1 MSKKANDKETGTD
14 VTTTAPVNYLF
25 PTDGTDVYPAG
36 SSWTFF
42 VPPGWLFAGTVIGS
56 MGSGQDTILVLKDAV
71 YLESVA
77 QGKTNIGDLAMAM
90 TTSEQLEIC
99 TQSYQLP
106 DGFRIRADAIL
117 VASPHKISVRGLAY
131 RKSIGALKGAK

>member
-1 MSKKANDKETGTD
+1 MSKKVIDQEIATD
-14 VTTTAPVNYLF
+14 VTTPEYHL
-25 PTDGTDVYPAG
+25 PTEASPDVYPVG
-36 SSWTFF
+36 STWTFF
-42 VPPGWLFAGTVIGS
+42 VPPGWLFAGTVVGFV
-56 MGSGQDTILVLKDAV
+56 GDGQAIIVFKDAV

-117 VASPHKISVRGLAY
+117 VASPHRISVRGLAY
-131 RKSIGALKGAK
+131 RKSIGALKGAR